1 VVDNYLEPTS
11 PRHWYGLPQLWFPAM
26 TEDNSNSVK
35 QEKKSIRMK
44 RSNKTYIQLQKKK
57 ITGKLSI
64 GRTLEDRKWKN
75 LCFQNSVTDPQ
86 PNHGLNLSKLKF
98 SVHMKKVLAFSM
110 TEIPNWKQENL
121 EELEVIVQLI
131 LIYWKGI
138 WLQGSCWWLWTSYEC
153 SAEKNNNRKK
163 RNECCTLLLALSLP
177 KEWKSTSTSVQKN

>member
-1 VVDNYLEPTS
+1 MVDNYLEPTS

-35 QEKKSIRMK
+35 QKRRKAYAWKEVIKPTYKFKKNK
-44 RSNKTYIQLQKKK
+44 R
-57 ITGKLSI
+57 TGKLSI

-163 RNECCTLLLALSLP
+163 KKWMLHIAACPLTP
-177 KEWKSTSTSVQKN
+177 